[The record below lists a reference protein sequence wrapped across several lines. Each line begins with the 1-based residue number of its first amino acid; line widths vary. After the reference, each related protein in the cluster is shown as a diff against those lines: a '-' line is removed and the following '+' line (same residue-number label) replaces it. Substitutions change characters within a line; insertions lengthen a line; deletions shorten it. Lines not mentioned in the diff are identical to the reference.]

1 MTQQRLHLH
10 NTFAQKMNEK
20 PTMDVERGKN
30 SRKEII
36 LLLLFTALF
45 IAINAIRIW
54 NDSISGDE
62 GFSIM
67 LVKDSVRGMIQ
78 ATAGDVHPPFYYLI
92 FKVFSLIIGISAM
105 AGRVVTFTAIM
116 ITMILANTY
125 IRRQFGVY
133 AAAFFIILLTFNV
146 TGIEMIVEAR
156 MYTWAMLFVTL
167 TAVFGYELMRKQSLW
182 KWLGFLVFGL
192 AAGYTHYYAL
202 IMVAFIYL
210 VTFAVLII
218 RDRKNLLPC
227 FLCGIGA
234 VICYFPWLLILVKQF
249 GTVSDNYWIHSIEVK
264 EWIRYIFGHDRFG
277 KLLRIILAITGF
289 LYLITKEGLTITH
302 GISLKKADRNKN
314 RQFLRFDWD
323 HVPTEQKN
331 ERLFVLM
338 CGITVVGT
346 LAVATVVSYL
356 VRPLYVERYLYSAYG
371 LIALAFGISFAN
383 VSRKKLYSW
392 VLIAAIIIVGQNSFR
407 EIYRTEQVYMTEDSK
422 TFFANNLEPG
432 DVFVTDNSQLSW
444 TVLDYYFPD
453 RKNYALGEFDFFTK
467 EYHTVWYLSEKPELD
482 ERIITYE
489 AQGLQVTHVCDSG
502 IGRYPYYLYKIVK
515 NDFVEK

>member
-1 MTQQRLHLH
+1 MPQKKFDLSITQL
-10 NTFAQKMNEK
+10 QKIKE
-20 PTMDVERGKN
+20 TM
-30 SRKEII
+30 
-36 LLLLFTALF
+36 LLVFFTVFFLS
-45 IAINAIRIW
+45 INAIRIF

-67 LVKDSVRGMIQ
+67 LVKDSVAGMIQ
-78 ATAGDVHPPFYYLI
+78 ATAADVHPPLYYLI
-92 FKVFSLIIGISAM
+92 FKAFAMMIGTSAA
-105 AGRVVTFTAIM
+105 AGRIVTFTAI
-116 ITMILANTY
+116 ILTMILANTY
-125 IRRQFGVY
+125 IRKRFGVY

-167 TAVFGYELMRKQSLW
+167 TALSGYELMREQNLW
-182 KWLGFLVFGL
+182 KWLGLLVFGL

-202 IMVAFIYL
+202 IMVAIIYL

-218 RDRKNLLPC
+218 RDRKNLLFC

-234 VICYFPWLLILVKQF
+234 VIGYFPWLLILLKQF
-249 GTVSDNYWIHSIEVK
+249 GTVSDNYWIHSIELK

-277 KLLRIILAITGF
+277 KLLRIILAVAGF
-289 LYLITKEGLTITH
+289 LYLISRDGLTITH
-302 GISLKKADRNKN
+302 NISLKKTGADKA
-314 RQFLRFDWD
+314 FMRFDWD
-323 HVPTEQKN
+323 KVPEEEKN
-331 ERLFVLM
+331 ERLLVLI
-338 CGITVVGT
+338 CGATVVGT
-346 LAVATVVSYL
+346 LAVATIVSYL

-392 VLIAAIIIVGQNSFR
+392 LLIVAILITGANSFR
-407 EIYRTEQVYMTEDSK
+407 GIYLTEQAYMTEDSK
-422 TFFANNLEPG
+422 AFFKEHLEPG

-444 TVLDYYFPD
+444 TVLAYYFPD
-453 RKNYALGEFDFFTK
+453 IKNYALGEFDFFTQ

-482 ERIITYE
+482 ERITAYE

-515 NDFVEK
+515 ND